1 MNIKYKRVLIIIFIA
16 IISIIAMPN
25 KTNAGLQANK
35 GGTSLDTTTVSAFFT
50 GMRRM
55 ETQYGT
61 LGKNAV
67 LNEKFLDTTENGI
80 DSHMILNTEWGT
92 VALLTDSIFGVGTG
106 ISGSNNDATSTG
118 NASGVYN
125 LANEKFEYTATTCDE
140 TSNNYN
146 KIMVEADARYF
157 NHYSYTNK
165 IQELPGDAVDCRQWL
180 SGANS
185 NYYVTTS
192 SPTQIRSNG
201 KTLFGLSNST
211 GFAAGGCG
219 TRAVVVCGE
228 GL

>member
-25 KTNAGLQANK
+25 KINAGLQANK
-35 GGTSLDTTTVSAFFT
+35 GGTSLGNTTASAFFK

-67 LNEKFLDTTENGI
+67 LNEKFLDTTGNGI

-106 ISGSNNDATSTG
+106 ISGQDNDATSTG

-125 LANEKFEYTATTCDE
+125 LANGVNECTATAVDTV
-140 TSNNYN
+140 SNEYN
-146 KIMVEADARYF
+146 ASMIGADGRYCNF
-157 NHYSYTNK
+157 YENSLEVK
-165 IQELPGDAVDCRQWL
+165 PGDALECRTWL
-180 SGANS
+180 GG
-185 NYYVTTS
+185 TT
-192 SPTQIRSNG
+192 TTTAY
-201 KTLFGLSNST
+201 KTLVRGYNSLFGIY
-211 GFAAGGCG
+211 FASWGKSSVTG

>member
-25 KTNAGLQANK
+25 KINAGLQANN
-35 GGTSLDTTTVSAFFT
+35 GGASLDNTTVSAFFT

-67 LNEKFLDTTENGI
+67 LNEKFLDTTGNGI

-92 VALLTDSIFGVGTG
+92 VALLTDSIFGIGTE
-106 ISGSNNDATSTG
+106 IKTQNTATSTG

-125 LANEKFEYTATTCDE
+125 LSNEKFEYTATTYVE
-140 TSNNYN
+140 TSNDYN
-146 KIMVEADARYF
+146 KTMVGADTRYF
-157 NHYSYTNK
+157 NNYTNERK
-165 IQELPGDAVDCRQWL
+165 LIPGDALDCKAWL
-180 SGANS
+180 SGANG
-185 NYYVTTS
+185 NTATS
-192 SPTQIRSNG
+192 GVPTYLRAQNA
-201 KTLFGLSNST
+201 TLFGVTALWGANS
-211 GFAAGGCG
+211 GNVG